1 MNATTIRSLGAL
13 VAVAALAGGCDSGGP
28 IDDFITAPLFV
39 PPKGSL
45 ADQQLVV
52 PRGRALAFVAQP
64 VGSRETLKVRVTLT
78 SENESVAHV
87 DKTVEMNQF
96 VLTGVTAGKTELT
109 VRDEDGQTASPRFS
123 VEVVEP

>member
-1 MNATTIRSLGAL
+1 MGATTTKWIGAL
-13 VAVAALAGGCDSGGP
+13 AAAAALLGGCDSGGP

-39 PPKGSL
+39 PPNGSL
-45 ADQQLVV
+45 ADQALVV

-64 VGSRETLKVRVTLT
+64 VGGRETLKVRVTLT
-78 SENESVAHV
+78 ATDESVAHV

-96 VLTGVTAGKTELT
+96 VLTGIAAGKTELT
-109 VRDEDGQTASPRFS
+109 VRDEDGQTATPRFT